1 MLFHTRTK
9 ASDII
14 RKKLLESGGIV
25 TISLLDQ
32 KPCTIVVA
40 DGGRAFTSD
49 KLNKHKLK
57 FDFSV
62 FDVIID
68 LLKDSPQHRAKKGN
82 AHGKE
87 DKVGYGKCTS
97 DTVMGAVA
105 IHYFGKSQGK
115 SCFDPIFVLAAVM
128 DWADVATNMRG
139 YIQLKSLDVV

>member
-1 MLFHTRTK
+1 MVFHSKTK
-9 ASDII
+9 ASDMI
-14 RKKLLESGGIV
+14 RRKLVESGGTV
-25 TISLLDQ
+25 TISLLDK
-32 KPCTIVVA
+32 KPCTIVVT

-62 FDVIID
+62 FDVIAD
-68 LLKDSPQHRAKKGN
+68 LLKESPQHRARKGN

-97 DTVMGAVA
+97 DTVVGAVA
-105 IHYFGKSQGK
+105 VHYFGKSQGE
-115 SCFDPIFVLAAVM
+115 SCFDPVFVLAAVM

-139 YIQLKSLDVV
+139 YIQLKNLDLI

>member
-1 MLFHTRTK
+1 MLFHAKTK

-14 RKKLLESGGIV
+14 RMKLLESGGTV

-57 FDFSV
+57 FDFFV

-68 LLKDSPQHRAKKGN
+68 LLKDSPQHRARKGN

-87 DKVGYGKCTS
+87 DKVGYGKCTL
-97 DTVMGAVA
+97 DTVMGVVAV
-105 IHYFGKSQGK
+105 HYFGKNKGE
-115 SCFDPIFVLAAVM
+115 SCFDPVFVLAAVM
-128 DWADVATNMRG
+128 DWAGVATNMRG
-139 YIQLKSLDVV
+139 YIQLKNMDLV